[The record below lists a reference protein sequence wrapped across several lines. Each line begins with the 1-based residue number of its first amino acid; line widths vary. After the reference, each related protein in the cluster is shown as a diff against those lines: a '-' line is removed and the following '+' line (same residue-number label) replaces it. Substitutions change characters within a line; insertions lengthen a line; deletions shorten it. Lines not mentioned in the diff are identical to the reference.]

1 MGYRKVKS
9 NSVVMDTA
17 TGDMVSVADVAYK
30 QWLTMSNAP
39 EEQYD
44 PRVREILDEL
54 DRLDLSAIR
63 PLLANDTAYLTTI
76 SAKKAAL
83 KAELDGL

>member
-17 TGDMVSVADVAYK
+17 TGDMVPVADAAF
-30 QWLTMSNAP
+30 QHWLTLSNALENEFP
-39 EEQYD
+39 
-44 PRVREILDEL
+44 PRVQEILDAL

-63 PLLANDTAYLTTI
+63 PLLDGDTAYLEQI
-76 SAKKAAL
+76 KAQKAAL
-83 KAELDGL
+83 KAELDTY